1 MLCISYYQDYIR
13 DRDAIKRL
21 RARRKEDN
29 IFFADHDISDQI
41 LLLSLIQ
48 QTFVRIYASTN
59 KTNSESALCR
69 QISLLIEGHFL
80 SLLFFPDGIHLF
92 PNRPLPP
99 IPLGNI
105 AFCTEAVAALSA
117 LAIVVTR
124 EAPPLARS
132 VGRRDSR
139 FPRKEAPAFSGSPRS
154 LRSSVRP
161 LARPEGGRLQD
172 RHFLNAIS
180 LQCSPYVSL
189 FLP

>member
-1 MLCISYYQDYIR
+1 MISGT

-29 IFFADHDISDQI
+29 IFLQTMIFRIRF
-41 LLLSLIQ
+41 LSLTLIQ

-59 KTNSESALCR
+59 KTNSESALYR
-69 QISLLIEGHFL
+69 QISPLIEGHFL
-80 SLLFFPDGIHLF
+80 SLFFFPDGIHLF

-105 AFCTEAVAALSA
+105 AFCTEAVAAPSA

-154 LRSSVRP
+154 LRSSLRP